1 MKKNNFKLAKIVRNK
16 NPSVCKQELL
26 FAFEAEARIKY
37 KPIVKDFIPLLR
49 RRNMPRVIFNPI
61 TYSSYQMTKL
71 LGLFCQENSKDIQRI

>member
-16 NPSVCKQELL
+16 NPSECKQELL